1 MGKTGCTGR
10 LLGIWKPKPVMPRN
24 KTKPYRRAI
33 AGRITSQGS
42 FDGDSPLLRQ
52 NRGRM
57 GFRQHLSW
65 PSSPELL
72 CLGRTIC
79 VSFSSRTCHLSEM
92 SWNSAAPYDLHHLCC
107 RWWHVTSVMLG
118 GSRRGSARPSS
129 LSELNCIV
137 THACLLWVCSQ
148 AFRVCYEFLSPQ
160 F

>member
-10 LLGIWKPKPVMPRN
+10 LLGIWKPKLVMPRS

-42 FDGDSPLLRQ
+42 FDGDSPLLRR

-72 CLGRTIC
+72 CLWGEPSMFPSALGHVTS
-79 VSFSSRTCHLSEM
+79 VSLSAEM

-107 RWWHVTSVMLG
+107 RWWYVTSVMLG
-118 GSRRGSARPSS
+118 GSRQGSVRPSS

-137 THACLLWVCSQ
+137 TRACLLWECSQ
-148 AFRVCYEFLSPQ
+148 AFRVC
-160 F
+160 